1 MAFFP
6 EIVTRH
12 PGANLGMDGVES
24 HLLQAGG
31 QQLVFMSFDRD
42 VEVPEH
48 AHAAQWGVVLGGQMD
63 LTVEGERRVLDRGD
77 SYFIPAGARHSARI
91 HRGYKDVT
99 LFDQSD
105 RYSPRM
111 NDTVRP

>member
-1 MAFFP
+1 MPFFP

-12 PGANLGMDGVES
+12 SAANLGLEGIES
-24 HLLQAGG
+24 HLLQAGD

-48 AHAAQWGVVLGGQMD
+48 AHAAQWGVVLDGRME
-63 LTVEGERRVLDRGD
+63 LTVEGERRLLQRGD
-77 SYFIPAGARHSARI
+77 SYFIPADARHSARI
-91 HRGYKDVT
+91 HRGYRDVT

-105 RYSPRM
+105 RYSPRESP
-111 NDTVRP
+111 VSS